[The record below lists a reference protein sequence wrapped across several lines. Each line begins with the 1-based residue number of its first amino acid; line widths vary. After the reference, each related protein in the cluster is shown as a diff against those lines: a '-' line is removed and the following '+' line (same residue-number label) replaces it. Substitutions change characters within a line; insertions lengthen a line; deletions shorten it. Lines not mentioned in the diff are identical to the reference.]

1 MFNYIELVQNIS
13 LQKMTLFQYQISI
26 IFKYNIDIILKL
38 LLCVHNKIATSVDFF
53 MI

>member
-1 MFNYIELVQNIS
+1 MKMFNYIVLVQNIS
-13 LQKMTLFQYQISI
+13 LQKMALFQYRI

-38 LLCVHNKIATSVDFF
+38 FCVHNKIATSVDFL

>member
-1 MFNYIELVQNIS
+1 MFNYIELAQNIS
-13 LQKMTLFQYQISI
+13 LQKVALFQYQISI

-38 LLCVHNKIATSVDFF
+38 LFCVHNKIATSVDFV